1 MISAWLLAL
10 ENNIPR
16 TIVDECGGV
25 RYGEAQ
31 IYVNPSVR
39 MCAYVHNVRNI
50 ICFSVEFLNTPLLAI
65 RKTNRIFVV
74 IYNRSLPNL
83 LIASKV
89 TSYDTSLSSI
99 SVLIKIIV
107 LLFFPSSSLPI
118 RIVPPSMMFYH
129 SSQQTKTVRKLMTRH
144 FECAMLLLHTMY
156 VCVWTCLCCK
166 HFCTSF
172 THTHT

>member
-10 ENNIPR
+10 ENNIPQ

-50 ICFSVEFLNTPLLAI
+50 ICFSLEFLNTPLLAI
-65 RKTNRIFVV
+65 RKTNRIFLV
-74 IYNRSLPNL
+74 IYNQSLPNL

-89 TSYDTSLSSI
+89 TCYDTSLSSI

-107 LLFFPSSSLPI
+107 YSSLRLLFLFVLLLPRWCSI
-118 RIVPPSMMFYH
+118 IH
-129 SSQQTKTVRKLMTRH
+129 HNKQKTVRKLMTRH